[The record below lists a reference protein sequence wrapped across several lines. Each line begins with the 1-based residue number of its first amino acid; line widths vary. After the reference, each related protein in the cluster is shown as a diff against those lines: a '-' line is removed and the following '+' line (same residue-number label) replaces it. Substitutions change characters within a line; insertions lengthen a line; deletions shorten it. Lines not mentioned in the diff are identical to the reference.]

1 MTEDSDSPIKIA
13 IQNLKARRPKPRGRR
28 QELAAYADELRNLL
42 AEGWSRVEII
52 GEIQAQGGKISPA
65 LLRDVLQMAPA
76 KPKQASRAKVA
87 DPNASA
93 APSPAAQRPAATAPF
108 DRGQPASLVE
118 PYYKVQ
124 QVDGAE

>member
-1 MTEDSDSPIKIA
+1 MTDDTTSAIKKA
-13 IQNLKARRPKPRGRR
+13 LENLRARRPKPRGRR
-28 QELAAYADELRNLL
+28 QEFAPFADQLRELLAA
-42 AEGWSRVEII
+42 GWTRSEII
-52 GEIQAQGGKISPA
+52 GEIQALGGKISPA

-118 PYYKVQ
+118 PYYKGQ